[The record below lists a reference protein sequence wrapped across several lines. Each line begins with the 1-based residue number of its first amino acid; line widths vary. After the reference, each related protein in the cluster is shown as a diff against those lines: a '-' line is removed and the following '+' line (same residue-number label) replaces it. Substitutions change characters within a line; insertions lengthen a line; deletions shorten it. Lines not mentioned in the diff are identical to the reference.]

1 MTLRNTAYFFIS
13 AIGIIITL
21 IYGKELLLPFVL
33 GVLFWFMMRGLKSSL
48 EKIPFVKK
56 RFPSWVK
63 TILATGFFIG
73 IMVFVFSILSSNI
86 QTLSQSYSKYDANVA
101 AIISQINELFHIN
114 LTELAKK
121 QIGNFNFGDLLG
133 EVLNSFSDLLGNAFM
148 IILYALFILFEETN
162 FNAKLK
168 NLFTDQHQY
177 SFFSNTIAKIK
188 NSISDYFKLKAMV
201 SLITGVL
208 SFIALW
214 IIGIDSPAFWAFLI
228 FLLNFIPTIGSLIA
242 TVFPAAYS
250 LLQFGEYS
258 PALLV
263 LVIVGIIQ
271 LVVGNIVEPRV
282 MGSSMNISPLVT
294 ILALTFWG
302 MIWGIT
308 GMILSIPIMVVL
320 VIIFSQFESTRPIA
334 ILLSEKGEIENI
346 KT

>member
-13 AIGIIITL
+13 AIGIIVTL
-21 IYGKELLLPFVL
+21 IYGKDLLLPFVL
-33 GVLFWFMMRGLKSSL
+33 GVLFWFMMRGLKAVL

-56 RFPSWVK
+56 KFPSWLK
-63 TILATGFFIG
+63 TILATGLFIG
-73 IMVFVFSILSSNI
+73 FMAILFNILSTNI
-86 QTLSQSYSKYDANVA
+86 QHLSQSYNNYQPNVA
-101 AIISQINELFHIN
+101 AIIDRINGFFNIN
-114 LTELAKK
+114 ITEAIQK
-121 QIGNFNFGDLLG
+121 QIGNFNFGDILG
-133 EVLNSFSDLLGNAFM
+133 TVLNSFSDLLGNAFM
-148 IILYALFILFEETN
+148 IVLYALFILFEESN
-162 FNAKLK
+162 FQLKLK
-168 NLFTDQHQY
+168 NLFTDQHQFK
-177 SFFSNTIAKIK
+177 FFSETIQKME
-188 NSISDYFKLKAMV
+188 NSISDYFKLKALV

-214 IIGIDSPAFWAFLI
+214 IIGIDSPSFWAFLI

-250 LLQFGEYS
+250 LLQFGEFS

-263 LVIVGIIQ
+263 LVIVGVIQ
-271 LVVGNIVEPRV
+271 LIVGNIVEPRV

-334 ILLSEKGEIENI
+334 ILLSEKGEIDNI
-346 KT
+346 HP